1 MEALEKFMKLSG
13 CTDQEIAEILLDQA
27 KEFIL
32 TETNRTLLPSRL
44 VSEQVNIALVSYN
57 RLGME
62 GEASRSEGGI
72 SISINDIPE
81 HTKNAISLCRLARAG
96 GKAHEKTEE

>member
-1 MEALEKFMKLSG
+1 MELLDKFMRLSG
-13 CTDQEIAEILLDQA
+13 CTDGVLASVLLDQA
-27 KEFIL
+27 EDYIL
-32 TETNRTLLPSRL
+32 TETNRTVLPSRL
-44 VSEQVNIALVSYN
+44 IGEQINIALVSYH

-81 HTKNAISLCRLARAG
+81 HTKNVISLYRLARVG
-96 GKAHEKTEE
+96 GKAHEKSQN